1 MEFLQKEKKRC
12 LAFNLCYTLHIGGN
26 FSLEKN
32 FEKVMGTCLFW
43 PGRKIG
49 RNHGPARLGLKIGQI
64 QKLFFL
70 QVFPT
75 LWPIDG

>member
-1 MEFLQKEKKRC
+1 MFWLTYGAQCSAKKNSEK
-12 LAFNLCYTLHIGGN
+12 
-26 FSLEKN
+26 
-32 FEKVMGTCLFW
+32 MTCRVVFW

>member
-12 LAFNLCYTLHIGGN
+12 LAFNICYTLHIGAK
-26 FSLEKN
+26 FSLKFF